1 MTKRDCG
8 EEDVHLGEQWGQ
20 SFTDCFQPQIMSDWH
35 SLAFCPCHPFPVA
48 FSCLSSN
55 SPVSLWVCPFYD
67 SLGLGARHCG
77 TLPATQQGLELLQQL
92 VERREAGQG
101 LLQAADAQGTSGD
114 LSVGDRTPAL
124 KGNLPTCSLITTWG
138 SQQGSTSEGTWDPSR
153 RAAQNQA

>member
-1 MTKRDCG
+1 MTAGRKTFILESSVG
-8 EEDVHLGEQWGQ
+8 
-20 SFTDCFQPQIMSDWH
+20 SP
-35 SLAFCPCHPFPVA
+35 SLTA
-48 FSCLSSN
+48 FSLKLCLIGICLHSAPAILSPWPSLVFPLTN

-67 SLGLGARHCG
+67 SLGLGVRHCG
-77 TLPATQQGLELLQQL
+77 TLLATQQGLELLQQL

-101 LLQAADAQGTSGD
+101 LGQAADAQETSGD

-124 KGNLPTCSLITTWG
+124 KGNLPTCSLITMWG